1 MARCFLKHKLN
12 LNLSNIS
19 KSFCYCLLSSLKSA
33 SRIKNLGAHFL
44 RASND
49 MFAYTIVHLTFCAP
63 SIVAHACMYTNVYFT
78 LHLLQRQIEI
88 F

>member
-44 RASND
+44 RAPND

-63 SIVAHACMYTNVYFT
+63 
-78 LHLLQRQIEI
+78 
-88 F
+88 